1 MSRITSDK
9 ISLGDSVV
17 VDFFTDEDLA
27 CGDVKEEQESEPE
40 VSPQVLAKLDL
51 LEKEPQ
57 DKAQRIVE
65 EANEKSSQI
74 LSDASFEA
82 EKIINEAQVKA
93 DELEKNA
100 NELIE
105 KAKSESEQIVLQ
117 ANQQAHEI
125 SLEASQSGAKE
136 GYEAGYKD
144 GLNKIKEELIQ
155 KIYGMDEIVR
165 NTFEIKQKI
174 LKSSKDEIINLV
186 LMIAK
191 KISLES
197 VNAKAVAT
205 LVSKSLSL
213 LTDKENIELILS
225 EKYAKLINEVL
236 NGSLGED
243 LENDEIDIDKLKN
256 IKLTYNSKFCD
267 DTLIIQ
273 TPKERL
279 DLSFESQLNQ
289 ISNEFL
295 KELNSSDNDDE
306 GEIIG

>member
-51 LEKEPQ
+51 LEKEAQ

-65 EANEKSSQI
+65 EANAKSSQI
-74 LSDASFEA
+74 LNDASFEA

-136 GYEAGYKD
+136 GYETGYKD

-191 KISLES
+191 KISL
-197 VNAKAVAT
+197 AT

-236 NGSLGED
+236 KGSLDGD